1 MTWMNWLLFRLYT
14 TFDDWILFKGEF
26 FKRFIRLKKKSQL
39 SRKLLCVFF
48 FAFWKNNEVR
58 EVLDLSLNFLQYDFC
73 VNIRHYTEI
82 LYFLMIRVCCWHL
95 HYFQTFYKYI
105 SPDHHYKSTVD
116 GDQGVDFFYKFLNH
130 VLDESS
136 CRVVHGANIL

>member
-1 MTWMNWLLFRLYT
+1 M
-14 TFDDWILFKGEF
+14 
-26 FKRFIRLKKKSQL
+26 
-39 SRKLLCVFF
+39 CFF

-116 GDQGVDFFYKFLNH
+116 GDQGVDFFLQISEPRTRWIKLSSRPWSKYFVKF
-130 VLDESS
+130 
-136 CRVVHGANIL
+136 IQKQQF